1 MIHDL
6 PISAGQAGVCLSISY
21 NGYARIVEVHAVGVT
36 RAGNRV
42 MRVWQV
48 SGGSSSGEPV
58 GWKLMSVNEA
68 HSLALTEQ
76 RSQAPREGY
85 RRGDKAMAGR
95 IDWQL

>member
-6 PISAGQAGVCLSISY
+6 SVTAGQAGVCLSLTY
-21 NGYARIVEVHAVGVT
+21 NGFSRIIEVHAVGVT

-48 SGGSSSGEPV
+48 SGGSSSGKPV

-68 HSLALTEQ
+68 SSLTLTEQ
-76 RSQAPREGY
+76 RSQAPRNLY
-85 RRGDKAMAGR
+85 RRGDKAMAR
-95 IDWQL
+95 IDWQI